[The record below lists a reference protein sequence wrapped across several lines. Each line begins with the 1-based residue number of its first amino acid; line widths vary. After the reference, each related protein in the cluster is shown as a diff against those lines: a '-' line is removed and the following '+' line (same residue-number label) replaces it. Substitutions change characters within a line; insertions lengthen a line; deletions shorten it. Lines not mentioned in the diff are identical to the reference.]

1 MNHMN
6 DISIDLETLS
16 LSNRARILSIGAC
29 QFNRKTGVIG
39 KQFYCTLEPPLDAL
53 GKSIITDDATVEW
66 WAKQSPEAKA
76 ALELNR
82 VGYASGLT
90 MFLAFMRSFD
100 TSKIKVWA
108 NEPSFDCAILSHSL
122 SVHGNP
128 TPWTFYNERS
138 YRTIK
143 DIGKDIAGIDYA
155 TIDSITNKTKHHAL
169 EDAIYQAKI
178 IAHTYKLL
186 QERML

>member
-1 MNHMN
+1 MN

-16 LSNRARILSIGAC
+16 LSNRARIISIGAC
-29 QFNRKTGVIG
+29 QFNRETGQIG
-39 KQFYCTLEPPLDAL
+39 KQFYATLEAPLDSI
-53 GKSIITDDATVEW
+53 GKRIETSDSTVEW

-76 ALELNR
+76 ALDLNR
-82 VGYASGLT
+82 VGYESGLT
-90 MFLAFMRSFD
+90 LFLAFMRNFD
-100 TSKIKVWA
+100 TSKVKIWA

-122 SVHGNP
+122 LAHKKPV
-128 TPWTFYNERS
+128 PWMFYNERS

-143 DIGKDIAGIDYA
+143 DIGKEIAGIDYA
-155 TIDSITNKTKHHAL
+155 KLEIKNATKHHAL
-169 EDAIYQAKI
+169 EDAIYQAKV